1 MTKTERLREL
11 DAEFDGVENRWSGRM
26 QLSEYLL
33 RRAEIEAELDPAPA
47 LASPAPKARPGVSR
61 KQLEALATALGKA
74 VGPYLESRLAPLEA
88 RIAELENRQADPQRA
103 LPLGPR
109 RVA

>member
-1 MTKTERLREL
+1 MTKTERLREI
-11 DAEFDGVENRWSGRM
+11 DAEFDSVENRWSGRM

-88 RIAELENRQADPQRA
+88 RVVELERQLAEKAAPAERWPRA
-103 LPLGPR
+103 
-109 RVA
+109 V